1 MSIYTKKRAAL
12 ASPAKFGF
20 GNNKDKDNH
29 LEASQ
34 IPSSVEHKQE
44 FDRMMDENERPWDE
58 DDAARKARS
67 APLDRFVDEVEQEST
82 ATEAAQS
89 N

>member
-20 GNNKDKDNH
+20 GNNNDKDNH
-29 LEASQ
+29 HEASQ
-34 IPSSVEHKQE
+34 IPSSIKRKQE
-44 FDRMMDENERPWDE
+44 FDRTMDENKHLRDE

-67 APLDRFVDEVEQEST
+67 APLDRLVDDEEQESA
-82 ATEAAQS
+82 ATEAARLS
-89 N
+89 